1 MFCSGLYAVTI
12 IEYDEGESILE
23 TVRQETNDLHYMLEI
38 YASSDLR
45 NTILLTINAALDID
59 SIFICDF
66 GVMFN

>member
-38 YASSDLR
+38 YASSDLK
-45 NTILLTINAALDID
+45 NTILLTINAALYID